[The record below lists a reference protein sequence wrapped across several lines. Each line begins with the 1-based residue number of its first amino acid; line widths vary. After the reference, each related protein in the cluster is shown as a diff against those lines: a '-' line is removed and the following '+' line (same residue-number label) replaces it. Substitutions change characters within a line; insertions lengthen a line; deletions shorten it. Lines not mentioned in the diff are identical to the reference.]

1 MAATGHAIGTE
12 MTLNFPNR
20 SRSYDATRRAV
31 RFWGYDNVT
40 ERAFVVTEEALRR
53 FRPSARP
60 DESGLLSTFDANLD
74 LIHAAAAKAYSK
86 ERKGSYALVAA
97 DF

>member
-1 MAATGHAIGTE
+1 
-12 MTLNFPNR
+12 MTLNFPNL

-31 RFWGYDNVT
+31 RFWGYDNVI
-40 ERAFVVTEEALRR
+40 ECAFVITEEALRR

-60 DESGLLSTFDANLD
+60 DESGLLSAFDANLD

-86 ERKGSYALVAA
+86 GRKGSYTLIAA